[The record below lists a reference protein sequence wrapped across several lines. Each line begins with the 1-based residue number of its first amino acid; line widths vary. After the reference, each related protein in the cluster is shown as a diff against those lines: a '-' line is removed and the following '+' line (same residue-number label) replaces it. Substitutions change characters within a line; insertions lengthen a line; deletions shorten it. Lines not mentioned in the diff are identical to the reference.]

1 MKHELMNIYK
11 KARKNAGLTQEDA
24 AEKLYIS
31 KRSLADYE
39 SGVTVPPD
47 DIVCSMI
54 ELYGN
59 RWLGYQHLQAHS
71 EIGRRYLPEIQET
84 DLAVA
89 VLKLQKEVRDIDHIQ
104 ADMIEV
110 ACDGKVE
117 QHEQSR
123 WSFVEK
129 EVREVAGAAMALVFA
144 GRDSVK

>member
-1 MKHELMNIYK
+1 MQHGCENMYK
-11 KARKNAGLTQEDA
+11 KARKNAGLTQDEA
-24 AEKLYIS
+24 AERLYIS

-39 SGVTVPPD
+39 AGVTVPPD
-47 DIVCSMI
+47 DVVCAMI
-54 ELYGN
+54 ELYEN

-89 VLKLQKEVRDIDHIQ
+89 VLKLQKEVKDIDHIQ

-110 ACDGKVE
+110 ACDGKVDN
-117 QHEQSR
+117 HERSK
-123 WSFVEK
+123 WGYIEK

-144 GRDSVK
+144 GR